1 MPLTYRRMTPA
12 DFPACARELI
22 AAFAEEPWS
31 EVWTYEQAYDR
42 IEEIMSARVS
52 RGIVCMDGEICVSML
67 CGRIMTYQDKKS
79 CGSTNSASIPRTSGR
94 ALAAGC
100 WRFCARSC

>member
-22 AAFAEEPWS
+22 AAFAEKPWS

-42 IEEIMSARVS
+42 IEEIMSPASAEASSAWTAR
-52 RGIVCMDGEICVSML
+52 
-67 CGRIMTYQDKKS
+67 YA
-79 CGSTNSASIPRTSGR
+79 SACSADAS
-94 ALAAGC
+94 
-100 WRFCARSC
+100 